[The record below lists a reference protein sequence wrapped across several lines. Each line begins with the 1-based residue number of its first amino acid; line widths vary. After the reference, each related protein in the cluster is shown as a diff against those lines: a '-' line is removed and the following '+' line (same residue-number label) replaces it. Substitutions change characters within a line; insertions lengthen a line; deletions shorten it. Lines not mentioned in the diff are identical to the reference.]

1 MSIRKNLNVRQG
13 YMLRRD
19 EFVSD
24 IISVTSGETGR
35 IRDHEIDANQ
45 EWFLEAKVAVTFWAN
60 KAQYQTA
67 REIAEKALMAELYS
81 DVLVELRMAR
91 LAISNGDKI
100 EAFKVIDRI
109 QNIIE
114 G

>member
-1 MSIRKNLNVRQG
+1 MAIRKNLNVRQG
-13 YMLRRD
+13 FMQRRD

-35 IRDHEIDANQ
+35 IREYEIDANQ
-45 EWFLEAKVAVTFWAN
+45 EWFLEAKVSVTFWAN

-67 REIAEKALMAELYS
+67 REIAERALMAELYS
-81 DVLVELRMAR
+81 DVLVELRLAR
-91 LAISNGDKI
+91 LAISDGNKI

-109 QNIIE
+109 QKIIE